1 MNPFHNKVVD
11 VVVYEQIKKEMR
23 EARAKIY
30 EKYKSKLKDI
40 KEKEEGMVG
49 FDVFEMG
56 QEDVNML
63 KEDKDL
69 REMYFNVEKKK
80 LATRKM
86 VKQVFK
92 DCINEILDE
101 INTVEING
109 EKTTPK
115 SNRMLLAEKIV
126 RDTLN
131 GTIDPSVLKGFEVIR
146 DTIGEK
152 PVNEI
157 ISKGIQQKVIDV
169 NITQEKIERVK
180 NILEGLRSAKVS
192 DGFGKN
198 IALRTVDAGCG
209 DEGTAKTDVSRES
222 ERVYNADVL
231 PDKQD

>member
-30 EKYKSKLKDI
+30 EKYKNKLRDI
-40 KEKEEGMVG
+40 KDKEEGMVG
-49 FDVFEMG
+49 FNAFEIND
-56 QEDVNML
+56 EDLKAL
-63 KEDKDL
+63 KEDEDL
-69 REMYFNVEKKK
+69 KEMYLNV
-80 LATRKM
+80 ASRKVTTKSM
-86 VKQVFK
+86 VKQIFK

-101 INTVEING
+101 INVVEING

-169 NITQEKIERVK
+169 KITQEKVEKVK
-180 NILEGLRSAKVS
+180 TLLEGLRSVKAA
-192 DGFGKN
+192 DEFGKN
-198 IALRTVDAGCG
+198 IALRTVDAGYG
-209 DEGTAKTDVSRES
+209 DEGAVKTDLPRES
-222 ERVYNADVL
+222 ERIYNADVL

>member
-56 QEDVNML
+56 KEDVNIL

-180 NILEGLRSAKVS
+180 SILEGLRSAKIA

-209 DEGTAKTDVSRES
+209 DEGTAKADVSRES